1 MNASQV
7 QQTPGLAGMGPRLTV
22 IIVNY
27 NGWPDVLQLVSALVA
42 EPEFGSG
49 ELQVVV
55 VDNASPDPI
64 PERLRLILPPACG
77 YLSGRIMAVS
87 PWASMPDGDWLEAT
101 GCSC

>member
-64 PERLRLILPPACG
+64 PERLRLYPP
-77 YLSGRIMAVS
+77 SGLRRLCQA
-87 PWASMPDGDWLEAT
+87 G
-101 GCSC
+101 